1 MNRKQIRAAALLAA
15 FLFLLPG
22 CGKGK
27 EDGEEAVKLPEEYSF
42 EGTAISALATEEE
55 GVQFSQAKTVTYFYN
70 GLSEPGKTASSY
82 TSQLTSDGYTV
93 VDEELVKTDRPDF
106 STAEGTLS
114 LAKAVEPE
122 EDEEGE
128 EGEENQE
135 EQEPKVILI
144 VLTWSE
150 DMCSVI
156 IDEKAGE
163 ITYPPPPESST
174 PAANISLAEALDY
187 IRGLQPSVLGLGGD
201 SMESYQIYAQE
212 GTVLVE
218 GRSCLRLNVYSTDN
232 PAHTNEFMGSFLMTG
247 DGRHLYRSDAVA
259 GTVEE
264 LELP

>member
-1 MNRKQIRAAALLAA
+1 MNRKQIGAAALLVA
-15 FLFLLPG
+15 LLCLLPG
-22 CGKGK
+22 CGKG
-27 EDGEEAVKLPEEYSF
+27 DGEKAVELPEEYSF
-42 EGTAISALATEEE
+42 EGTAITALATEDE
-55 GVQFSQAKTVTYFYN
+55 GVQFAQAKTVTYFYN

-114 LAKAVEPE
+114 LAKAMELA
-122 EDEEGE
+122 EDEEKDE
-128 EGEENQE
+128 EEEPE

-144 VLTWSE
+144 VLSWSE
-150 DMCSVI
+150 DVCSVT

-163 ITYPPPPESST
+163 ITYPPPPET
-174 PAANISLAEALDY
+174 PSPVITISLAEALDY
-187 IRGLQPSVLGLGGD
+187 VRGLQPSVLGLGGD

-218 GRSCLRLNVYSTDN
+218 GRACLRLNVYSTDN